1 MKVYA
6 IDYVVGNTYKVKRIK
21 AETVEQAIK
30 KARLGKSIVDINIE
44 EETTIMQYKKAE
56 SQGAYIDRLR
66 VKYPFCICRKSEP
79 EYRAVLKGVQP
90 LLEGQEVPIYRFP
103 GGECCQDPFENGIEI
118 IEW

>member
-1 MKVYA
+1 MK
-6 IDYVVGNTYKVKRIK
+6 
-21 AETVEQAIK
+21 
-30 KARLGKSIVDINIE
+30 
-44 EETTIMQYKKAE
+44 YKKAE

-66 VKYPFCICRKSEP
+66 TKYPFCICRKSEP